1 MIKLYLNIKDIR
13 LSKKFTQKT
22 LAKKARISQSYLSK
36 LERNEKIVVL
46 GVKLKIIKNIA
57 KALNVSEGKILILD
71 KD

>member
-1 MIKLYLNIKDIR
+1 MYLNIKHIK
-13 LSKKFTQKT
+13 LSKKFTQKK
-22 LAKKARISQSYLSK
+22 LAQKARISQSYLSK
-36 LERNEKIVVL
+36 LERNEKVVVL

>member
-22 LAKKARISQSYLSK
+22 LARKVRISQSYLSK
-36 LERNEKIVVL
+36 LERNEKVVVL
-46 GVKLKIIKNIA
+46 GVRLKIIKNIA
-57 KALNVSEGKILILD
+57 KALNVNEGKILILD

>member
-1 MIKLYLNIKDIR
+1 MYLNIKDIR
-13 LSKKFTQKT
+13 LSEKFTQKK
-22 LAKKARISQSYLSK
+22 LAQKARISQSYLSK

-57 KALNVSEGKILILD
+57 KALNVSEEKILILD